1 MKYKNG
7 EKFYRICASNGKVS
21 ELSVE
26 LVYKINGVTGGEGK
40 YKNEEQFEKFIKEN
54 SGYSLP
60 KGLEHPLNFFISL
73 HFTPCFQSRRG
84 AFSSLL
90 LP

>member
-26 LVYKINGVTGGEGK
+26 IVYKINGVTGGEGK

-54 SGYSLP
+54 NITNDFEKIKAY
-60 KGLEHPLNFFISL
+60 KIGLLEKELGIKL
-73 HFTPCFQSRRG
+73 KEE
-84 AFSSLL
+84 
-90 LP
+90 

>member
-54 SGYSLP
+54 NITNDFEKIKVY
-60 KGLEHPLNFFISL
+60 KIGLLEKELGIKLNEE
-73 HFTPCFQSRRG
+73 
-84 AFSSLL
+84 
-90 LP
+90 